1 MVAPPA
7 PSELD
12 ARGVRW
18 GRTAPPPAAERV
30 L

>member
-7 PSELD
+7 PSGLD
-12 ARGVRW
+12 VRE
-18 GRTAPPPAAERV
+18 GRTAPPPAAKRV